1 MAHFSS
7 PTIISAKKKK
17 KKEQMVSYRSLYIQ
31 KNE

>member
-7 PTIISAKKKK
+7 PTIISAKKEK